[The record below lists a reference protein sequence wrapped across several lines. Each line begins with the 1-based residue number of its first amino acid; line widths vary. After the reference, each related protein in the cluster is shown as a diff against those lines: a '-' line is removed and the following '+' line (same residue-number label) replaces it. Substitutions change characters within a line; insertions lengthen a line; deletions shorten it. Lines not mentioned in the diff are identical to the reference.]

1 MFKNFKNQVRLA
13 RHPMRKML
21 FLCMIVLPYVRVRSL
36 VPFGALCVQ
45 AYMRPCQDA
54 DLRMCDSFVCLMYD
68 LCGHLAG

>member
-1 MFKNFKNQVRLA
+1 MFKNFKNKVRLA

-45 AYMRPCQDA
+45 AYMRRPDTLSGCRFENVRQFR
-54 DLRMCDSFVCLMYD
+54 LSHV
-68 LCGHLAG
+68 